1 MSKERIKL
9 MKHYGAEIE
18 QVSPKELNK
27 IKEQSIN
34 GAEVEVPGRKM
45 CLELER
51 NNPKIWWARQFSNPA
66 NVLAHNETG
75 REILAQTNG
84 KIDVFIA
91 AIGTGG
97 TLMGIAEA
105 LKEKNP
111 NVKIIGVQPASSK
124 IPIIPGQPYPTSE
137 VSGGIISEMLQRNFV
152 DKVVKVTDEDA
163 VNMTHRLWKEEGLF
177 VGVSSGANVL
187 VAIKEAKKLSEGETV
202 ATILPDSGDR
212 YLTDEHFIT

>member
-1 MSKERIKL
+1 
-9 MKHYGAEIE
+9 
-18 QVSPKELNK
+18 
-27 IKEQSIN
+27 
-34 GAEVEVPGRKM
+34 
-45 CLELER
+45 
-51 NNPKIWWARQFSNPA
+51 
-66 NVLAHNETG
+66 

-111 NVKIIGVQPASSK
+111 NVKIVGVQPASSK

-137 VSGGIISEMLQRNFV
+137 VSGGIISEMLQRNLV
-152 DKVVKVTDEDA
+152 DKVVKVTDGDA
-163 VNMTHRLWKEEGLF
+163 VHMTHRLWKEEGLF

-187 VAIKEAKKLSEGETV
+187 VAIKEAKKLSEGEIV